1 MNPKGSAQV
10 GVIND
15 TTDFFT
21 TPPGETL
28 LKPTKATK
36 PAKRNQAY
44 GELAYGAKHG
54 GHDFKALNQIYD
66 IWSKNI
72 K

>member
-1 MNPKGSAQV
+1 MPLSY
-10 GVIND
+10 
-15 TTDFFT
+15 TY
-21 TPPGETL
+21 
-28 LKPTKATK
+28 
-36 PAKRNQAY
+36 RY
-44 GELAYGAKHG
+44 AYGAKHG

>member
-1 MNPKGSAQV
+1 MVSLEKYWALAFNW
-10 GVIND
+10 
-15 TTDFFT
+15 
-21 TPPGETL
+21 
-28 LKPTKATK
+28 
-36 PAKRNQAY
+36 
-44 GELAYGAKHG
+44 LAYGAKHG